1 MASATATTA
10 QPLRHHT
17 VFEAIS
23 DLASYQYQT
32 LQRISD
38 LSDSEQDIAN
48 AVSGAAG
55 IQALLNGLVKSGT
68 LPADSPLGGF
78 FAAAQ
83 TIAAALSS
91 APIAGSPLADIA
103 TQLKTIA
110 AKPSDVQVA
119 GRICTEVEQQ
129 VVLAETRRLFPG
141 PLLALLNLLHR
152 IELRLADV
160 GIAEHRAGREK
171 ALVAYQAATREF
183 EEHVV
188 ANRHLKGLKPQLKG
202 LTLKLADER
211 KEAIDAELL
220 EKLSILHVIAA
231 SAVALQAANTPQHG

>member
-1 MASATATTA
+1 MAIATATTA

-78 FAAAQ
+78 FATVQ
-83 TIAAALSS
+83 TIAAA
-91 APIAGSPLADIA
+91 
-103 TQLKTIA
+103 LKTIA

-129 VVLAETRRLFPG
+129 VVLAET
-141 PLLALLNLLHR
+141 
-152 IELRLADV
+152 
-160 GIAEHRAGREK
+160 
-171 ALVAYQAATREF
+171 
-183 EEHVV
+183 
-188 ANRHLKGLKPQLKG
+188 
-202 LTLKLADER
+202 
-211 KEAIDAELL
+211 
-220 EKLSILHVIAA
+220 
-231 SAVALQAANTPQHG
+231 

>member
-1 MASATATTA
+1 MAIATATTA
-10 QPLRHHT
+10 QPLRHRT

-23 DLASYQYQT
+23 DLAGYQYQT

-48 AVSGAAG
+48 AVSGASG
-55 IQALLNGLVKSGT
+55 IQALLNGLSKSGA

-83 TIAAALSS
+83 TIAAAL
-91 APIAGSPLADIA
+91 
-103 TQLKTIA
+103 KTIA

-119 GRICTEVEQQ
+119 GRICAEVEQQ

-160 GIAEHRAGREK
+160 GIAGHRPEREK
-171 ALVAYQAATREF
+171 AVTAYQAAAREF
-183 EEHVV
+183 EEHVT
-188 ANRHLKGLKPQLKG
+188 ANRHLKGLKPQLRG
-202 LTLKLADER
+202 LVLKLADER

-220 EKLSILHVIAA
+220 EKLSILHAISA
-231 SAVALQAANTPQHG
+231 SAVALQAAHTPQHG

>member
-1 MASATATTA
+1 MAIATAATT

-38 LSDSEQDIAN
+38 LSDSEQDIAD
-48 AVSGAAG
+48 AVSGASG
-55 IQALLNGLVKSGT
+55 IQALLNGLLKSGT

-78 FAAAQ
+78 FATAQ
-83 TIAAALSS
+83 GIAAALN
-91 APIAGSPLADIA
+91 
-103 TQLKTIA
+103 TIA
-110 AKPSDVQVA
+110 AKPGDVQVA

-129 VVLAETRRLFPG
+129 VVLAETRRLYPG

-160 GIAEHRAGREK
+160 GIAEQRPEREK
-171 ALVAYQAATREF
+171 AVVAYQGAAREF
-183 EEHVV
+183 EEHVI
-188 ANRHLKGLKPQLKG
+188 ANRHLKGLKPQLRG
-202 LTLKLADER
+202 LALKLADER

-220 EKLSILHVIAA
+220 EKLSILHAISA
-231 SAVALQAANTPQHG
+231 STVALQVAHTPQHG